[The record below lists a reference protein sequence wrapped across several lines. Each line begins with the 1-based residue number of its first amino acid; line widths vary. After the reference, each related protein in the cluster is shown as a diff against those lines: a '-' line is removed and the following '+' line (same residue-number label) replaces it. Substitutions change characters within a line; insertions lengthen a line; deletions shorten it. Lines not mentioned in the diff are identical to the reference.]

1 MPSPF
6 PGMDP
11 YLEDPTLWPD
21 VYHGLIEGIRAYL
34 APLLAPHFYV
44 RVEQRVY
51 VTSPIEDPGYRALIP
66 DVIVTRAPQERE
78 IPAGWPGRPAIAT
91 PAVVETWIEPEI
103 RDYYLEIR
111 DARSHQ
117 VVTAIE
123 VLSPANKVK
132 GSRGQQAM
140 LEKCRLLLQGG
151 ANWLE
156 IDLLR
161 GGERAEPVAGRSD
174 YAVILY
180 RPHQPGVL
188 VWFIDLRD
196 RLPVVAVPLRPPFPD
211 APLDLQQVLDEVYD
225 RARYADQIDYT
236 GPVPPPP
243 LPPADAA
250 WAQARIQEWLAMRAA
265 HRSDPSPCGA

>member
-21 VYHGLIEGIRAYL
+21 VHHGLIEAIRAQL
-34 APLLAPHFYV
+34 APVLAPHFYV

-51 VTSPIEDPGYRALIP
+51 ITSPVDDPGYPALIP
-66 DVIVTRAPQERE
+66 DVVITRAPRE
-78 IPAGWPGRPAIAT
+78 SEAPVGWPGRPAIAR
-91 PAVVETWIEPEI
+91 PAVVEILVEPEI
-103 RDYYLEIR
+103 RDAYLEIR
-111 DARSHQ
+111 DARTHQ

-140 LEKCRLLLQGG
+140 QEKRRLLLQGG

-161 GGERAEPVAGRSD
+161 AGSRPEPLAGRSD
-174 YAVILY
+174 YVVALY
-180 RPHQPGVL
+180 RPQHPGLL

-196 RLPVVAVPLRPPFPD
+196 PLPVVAVPLRPPFPD
-211 APLDLQQVLDEVYD
+211 VPLDLQKALDEVYE
-225 RARYADQIDYT
+225 RARYAEQIDYT
-236 GPVPPPP
+236 GPIPSPP
-243 LPPADAA
+243 LPPADAQ
-250 WAQARIQEWLAMRAA
+250 WAQDQVRRWLAQRATHPGHSA
-265 HRSDPSPCGA
+265 P